1 MSNKKDFVNNKDL
14 LNQED
19 KVRVDTLKEELLKKE
34 LSKEQENKKQTD
46 NTGIKSQNKF
56 TYYSKKAN
64 TNKFT
69 TLFNGYNIATEIIK
83 QAGISDDDLNNILKR
98 TYGNTDKLL
107 AEKLK
112 NSFEILEKR
121 EKTKQFMKKCFFWII
136 MFIFCI
142 LTLSPIIL
150 FIFMYNRMNNLTFL
164 ISIIGS
170 LVELTLGILIL
181 PKIIAQ
187 YLFNKDEDK
196 LFFDLIKELKAYHD
210 SKKDKF

>member
-1 MSNKKDFVNNKDL
+1 MENDSANKNKQQTQLDNKIVEDL
-14 LNQED
+14 
-19 KVRVDTLKEELLKKE
+19 KAELLKD
-34 LSKEQENKKQTD
+34 EQENIAKETTDSKQ
-46 NTGIKSQNKF
+46 QNKRIQINE
-56 TYYSKKAN
+56 TYNKH
-64 TNKFT
+64 KFT
-69 TLFNGYNIATEIIK
+69 TLYNGFNISIDKIK
-83 QAGISDDDLNNILKR
+83 QAGINDDDLNNILKR

-121 EKTKQFMKKCFFWII
+121 ENTKQFMKKCFFWII